1 MRYFKLF
8 TIYFMSFWYTYVGV
22 RHFIDPDFFLAIMPN
37 YLSFHLELV
46 YITGIFEILCGVLL
60 LFNRTRTYSA
70 YALIFLLIIVFPAN
84 IHLVESQLSQSVLG
98 VTKTQSI
105 IRLPF
110 QVLFILI
117 AFWHSKNN

>member
-46 YITGIFEILCGVLL
+46 YLTGIFEILCGVFL
-60 LFNRTRTYSA
+60 LFNKTRTYSA

-84 IHLVESQLSQSVLG
+84 IHLVESQLSQSILG

>member
-84 IHLVESQLSQSVLG
+84 IHLVESQLSQSILG

-117 AFWHSKNN
+117 AYWHSKNN